1 MAPKAAPAALAVQ
14 AVVFGF
20 DPEPGTSPS
29 RALNVLTVNRTLP
42 GGEVER
48 SERFVDAAVR
58 AVEAA
63 GVHLGGGRRGRGAA
77 GPALQLVGIDDEPGR
92 GNRTVTAWYMAAAP
106 FDQEPGGS
114 GRWTAVGRGLKLDGS
129 AGNALKAALDRLRA
143 ETRTVAGAA
152 ALLGDVFTG
161 DDLLRLHV
169 ALHGGP
175 RSSERTFRR
184 RVQELRDAGV
194 LRSVR
199 ENEVAQLRQRHSR
212 FRSPAGT
219 GGRPPELL
227 RYSGSGGEEE
237 QLAGLRAR
245 RAG

>member
-1 MAPKAAPAALAVQ
+1 MAKAAPAALAVQ
-14 AVVFGF
+14 AVVFSF
-20 DPEPGTSPS
+20 DPDPGTTPS
-29 RALNVLTVNRTLP
+29 RALHVLTAGRSLP
-42 GGEVER
+42 GAEVER
-48 SERFVDAAVR
+48 NERFVDAAQR

-63 GVHLGGGRRGRGAA
+63 GVQLGGRRGRAA
-77 GPALQLVGIDDEPGR
+77 ASSLQLAGIDDEPGR
-92 GNRTVTAWYMAAAP
+92 GNRTVTAWYMATAT
-106 FDQEPGGS
+106 FEQEPGGMGKWAS
-114 GRWTAVGRGLKLDGS
+114 VGRGLRLD
-129 AGNALKAALDRLRA
+129 AGAANALKAATDRLRA

-161 DDLLRLHV
+161 DDLLRLHI

-184 RVQELRDAGV
+184 RVQELRDAGI
-194 LRSVR
+194 LRSVPER
-199 ENEVAQLRQRHSR
+199 EVSALRQRHGR

-227 RYSGSGGEEE
+227 RYSGSGGEDE

>member
-1 MAPKAAPAALAVQ
+1 MAKAAPAALAVQ
-14 AVVFGF
+14 AVVFSF
-20 DPEPGTSPS
+20 DPDPGTTPG
-29 RALNVLTVNRTLP
+29 RALHVLVSGRSLP
-42 GGEVER
+42 SADVER
-48 SERFVDAAVR
+48 SERFADAAQR

-63 GVHLGGGRRGRGAA
+63 GGTVGGGRRRGAS
-77 GPALQLVGIDDEPGR
+77 LQLVGVDDEPGR
-92 GNRTVTAWYMAAAP
+92 GNRTVSLWYMGSAP
-106 FDQEPGGS
+106 YEEGS
-114 GRWTAVGRGLKLDGS
+114 SARWSSVGRGLKLDA
-129 AGNALKAALDRLRA
+129 AGASALKAATDRLRSD
-143 ETRTVAGAA
+143 TRTVAGAA
-152 ALLGDVFTG
+152 ALLGEVFTG

-184 RVQELRDAGV
+184 RVQELRDAGI
-194 LRSVR
+194 LRPVPER
-199 ENEVAQLRQRHSR
+199 EVAALRQRHAR

>member
-1 MAPKAAPAALAVQ
+1 MAKAAPAALAVQ

-20 DPEPGTSPS
+20 DPDPGTASS
-29 RALNVLTVNRTLP
+29 RALHVLTVGRSLP
-42 GGEVER
+42 SADVER
-48 SERFVDAAVR
+48 SERFVDAAQR
-58 AVEAA
+58 AIAAA
-63 GVHLGGGRRGRGAA
+63 GLQLGGRRGRAA
-77 GPALQLVGIDDEPGR
+77 GGSLQLAGIDDEPSR
-92 GNRTVTAWYMAAAP
+92 GNRTVTAWYMATAA
-106 FDQEPGGS
+106 FDQEPAGS
-114 GRWTAVGRGLKLDGS
+114 GRWTSVGRSLRLDGS
-129 AGNALKAALDRLRA
+129 AAGALKAASDKLRA
-143 ETRTVAGAA
+143 DTRTVAGAA

-175 RSSERTFRR
+175 QSSERTFRR

-199 ENEVAQLRQRHSR
+199 ESEVAALRMRHPR

-227 RYSGSGGEEE
+227 RYAGSGGEDE

>member
-1 MAPKAAPAALAVQ
+1 MAKAAPAALAVQ
-14 AVVFGF
+14 AVVFSF
-20 DPEPGTSPS
+20 DPDPGTPPT
-29 RALNVLTVNRTLP
+29 RALHVLTVNRSLP
-42 GGEVER
+42 GADVER
-48 SERFVDAAVR
+48 NERFAEAAQR

-63 GVHLGGGRRGRGAA
+63 GGQVGGGRRRSGAS
-77 GPALQLVGIDDEPGR
+77 PLQLVGVDDEPGR
-92 GNRTVTAWYMAAAP
+92 GARTVTAWYMVTAP
-106 FDQEPGGS
+106 YDPEAGGAGKWS
-114 GRWTAVGRGLKLDGS
+114 SVGRGLRLDG
-129 AGNALKAALDRLRA
+129 AAANALKAATDRLRA
-143 ETRTVAGAA
+143 DTRTVAGAA

-161 DDLLRLHV
+161 DDLLRLHI

-184 RVQELRDAGV
+184 RVQELRDAGI
-194 LRSVR
+194 LRSVPER
-199 ENEVAQLRQRHSR
+199 EVTALRQRHGR

-227 RYSGSGGEEE
+227 RYSGSGGDEE

>member
-1 MAPKAAPAALAVQ
+1 MAKAAPAALAVQ

-20 DPEPGTSPS
+20 DPDPGTSAS
-29 RALNVLTVNRTLP
+29 RALHVLTVGRSLP
-42 GGEVER
+42 SADVER
-48 SERFVDAAVR
+48 NERFADAAQR
-58 AVEAA
+58 AVAAA
-63 GVHLGGGRRGRGAA
+63 GLQLGAGRRGRGAGA
-77 GPALQLVGIDDEPGR
+77 SALQLVGIDDEPGR
-92 GNRTVTAWYMAAAP
+92 GNRSVAAWYMATAP
-106 FDQEPGGS
+106 FDQEPGGN
-114 GRWTAVGRGLKLDGS
+114 GRWSSVGRSLRLDGS
-129 AGNALKAALDRLRA
+129 AAGALKAATDRLRA

-194 LRSVR
+194 LRSVPER
-199 ENEVAQLRQRHSR
+199 EVATLRSRHAR

-227 RYSGSGGEEE
+227 RYSGSGGEDE

>member
-1 MAPKAAPAALAVQ
+1 MAKAAPAALAVQ

-20 DPEPGTSPS
+20 DPDPGTAPS
-29 RALNVLTVNRTLP
+29 RALHVLTVGRGLP
-42 GGEVER
+42 TADVER
-48 SERFVDAAVR
+48 SERFIDSAQR
-58 AVEAA
+58 AVSGA
-63 GVHLGGGRRGRGAA
+63 GLQLGGRRGRAA
-77 GPALQLVGIDDEPGR
+77 SAPLQLVGVDDAPSR
-92 GNRTVTAWYMAAAP
+92 GNRTVTAWYMATAS

-114 GRWTAVGRGLKLDGS
+114 GKWASVGRGLRLDVG
-129 AGNALKAALDRLRA
+129 ATAALKAASDRLKA
-143 ETRTVAGAA
+143 DTRTVAGAA

-175 RSSERTFRR
+175 KSSERTFRR

-194 LRSVR
+194 LRSVSER
-199 ENEVAQLRQRHSR
+199 EVASLRMKHPR

-227 RYSGSGGEEE
+227 RYSGSGGDDE

>member
-1 MAPKAAPAALAVQ
+1 MAKAAPAALSVQ

-20 DPEPGTSPS
+20 DPDPGTSAT
-29 RALNVLTVNRTLP
+29 RALHVLTVGRSLP
-42 GGEVER
+42 SADVER
-48 SERFVDAAVR
+48 NERFADAAQR
-58 AVEAA
+58 AVAAA
-63 GVHLGGGRRGRGAA
+63 GLQLGAGRRGRSAS
-77 GPALQLVGIDDEPGR
+77 PLQLVGIDDEPGR
-92 GNRTVTAWYMAAAP
+92 GNRTVTAWYMATAA
-106 FDQEPGGS
+106 FDQEPSGS
-114 GRWTAVGRGLKLDGS
+114 GRWSSVGRSLRLDGS
-129 AGNALKAALDRLRA
+129 AAGALRAAMDRLRA
-143 ETRTVAGAA
+143 DTRNVAGAA
-152 ALLGDVFTG
+152 ALLGEVFTG

-169 ALHGGP
+169 SLHGGP

-199 ENEVAQLRQRHSR
+199 ENEVAGLRNRHPR

-227 RYSGSGGEEE
+227 RYAGSGGEDE

-245 RAG
+245 RTA

>member
-1 MAPKAAPAALAVQ
+1 MAKAAPAALAVQ
-14 AVVFGF
+14 AVVFSF
-20 DPEPGTSPS
+20 DPDPGTTPG
-29 RALNVLTVNRTLP
+29 RALHVLTAGRSLP
-42 GGEVER
+42 SADVER
-48 SERFVDAAVR
+48 GERFADAAQR

-63 GVHLGGGRRGRGAA
+63 GGHLGGGRRRG
-77 GPALQLVGIDDEPGR
+77 GGGGLQLVGLDDEPSR
-92 GNRTVTAWYMAAAP
+92 GNRTVTAWYLAVAAYDEEA
-106 FDQEPGGS
+106 GGKWAS
-114 GRWTAVGRGLKLDGS
+114 VGRGLRLD
-129 AGNALKAALDRLRA
+129 AGATAALKAATDRLRA
-143 ETRTVAGAA
+143 DTRTVAGAA
-152 ALLGDVFTG
+152 ALLGEVFTG

-194 LRSVR
+194 LRSVPER
-199 ENEVAQLRQRHSR
+199 EVASLRQRHAR

-227 RYSGSGGEEE
+227 RYSGSGGEDE

>member
-1 MAPKAAPAALAVQ
+1 MAKSAPAALAVQ

-20 DPEPGTSPS
+20 DPDPGTAPN
-29 RALNVLTVNRTLP
+29 RALHVLTVGRGLP
-42 GGEVER
+42 AADVER
-48 SERFVDAAVR
+48 NERFVETAQR
-58 AVEAA
+58 AVSEAGLA
-63 GVHLGGGRRGRGAA
+63 LGGRRGRGAA
-77 GPALQLVGIDDEPGR
+77 AASPLQLVGLDDEPGR
-92 GNRTVTAWYMAAAP
+92 GNRTVTAWYMATAS
-106 FDQEPGGS
+106 FDQEPS
-114 GRWTAVGRGLKLDGS
+114 GAGKWTSVGRGLRLEGS
-129 AGNALKAALDRLRA
+129 AAGALKAATDRLRA
-143 ETRTVAGAA
+143 DTRTVAGAA
-152 ALLGDVFTG
+152 SLLGDVFTG

-175 RSSERTFRR
+175 KSSERTFRR

-194 LRSVR
+194 LRSVPER
-199 ENEVAQLRQRHSR
+199 EVAALRLRHQR

-227 RYSGSGGEEE
+227 RYSGSGGEDE

>member
-1 MAPKAAPAALAVQ
+1 MAKAAPAALAVQ

-20 DPEPGTSPS
+20 DPDPGTAPS
-29 RALNVLTVNRTLP
+29 RALHVLTAGRGLP
-42 GGEVER
+42 TAEVER
-48 SERFVDAAVR
+48 NERFIDAAQR
-58 AVEAA
+58 AA
-63 GVHLGGGRRGRGAA
+63 GAAGLQLGGRRGRAA
-77 GPALQLVGIDDEPGR
+77 ASPLQLVGVDDEPGR
-92 GNRTVTAWYMAAAP
+92 GARTVTAWYMATAS
-106 FDQEPGGS
+106 FDQEPAGAGKWAS
-114 GRWTAVGRGLKLDGS
+114 VGRGLRLDTASTG
-129 AGNALKAALDRLRA
+129 ALKAATDRLRA
-143 ETRTVAGAA
+143 DTRTVAGAA

-175 RSSERTFRR
+175 KSSERTFRR

-194 LRSVR
+194 LRSVPER
-199 ENEVAQLRQRHSR
+199 EVAALRLRHPR

-227 RYSGSGGEEE
+227 RYSGSGGDDE

-245 RAG
+245 RSG

>member
-1 MAPKAAPAALAVQ
+1 MAKAAPAALAVQ

-20 DPEPGTSPS
+20 DPDPGTAPS
-29 RALNVLTVNRTLP
+29 RALHVLTVGRGLP
-42 GGEVER
+42 SAEVER
-48 SERFVDAAVR
+48 NERFIDAASR
-58 AVEAA
+58 AVGSA
-63 GVHLGGGRRGRGAA
+63 GLALGGRRGRAA
-77 GPALQLVGIDDEPGR
+77 AAASPLQLVGVDDEPGR
-92 GNRTVTAWYMAAAP
+92 GNRTVTAWYSATAS
-106 FDQEPGGS
+106 FDGDASGS
-114 GRWTAVGRGLKLDGS
+114 GKWASVGRGLRLD
-129 AGNALKAALDRLRA
+129 AGAAAALKAATDRLRA
-143 ETRTVAGAA
+143 DTRTVAGAA

-175 RSSERTFRR
+175 KSSERTFRR

-194 LRSVR
+194 LRSVPER
-199 ENEVAQLRQRHSR
+199 EVAALRTKHQR

-227 RYSGSGGEEE
+227 RYSGSGGEDE

>member
-1 MAPKAAPAALAVQ
+1 MAKAAPAALAVQ

-20 DPEPGTSPS
+20 DPDPGTAPS
-29 RALNVLTVNRTLP
+29 RALHVLTVGRSLP
-42 GGEVER
+42 AADVER
-48 SERFVDAAVR
+48 NERFVDAAQR
-58 AVEAA
+58 AVSAA
-63 GVHLGGGRRGRGAA
+63 GLQLGGGRRGRG
-77 GPALQLVGIDDEPGR
+77 GVSPLQLAGIDDEPSR
-92 GNRTVTAWYMAAAP
+92 GNRTVTAWYMATAG
-106 FDQEPGGS
+106 FDQEPGGA
-114 GRWTAVGRGLKLDGS
+114 GRWASVGRGLRLDGS
-129 AGNALKAALDRLRA
+129 AAGALRAATERLRA
-143 ETRTVAGAA
+143 DTRTVAGAA

-199 ENEVAQLRQRHSR
+199 ETEVATLRMRHAR

>member
-1 MAPKAAPAALAVQ
+1 MAKAAPAALAVQ

-20 DPEPGTSPS
+20 DPDPGTAPT
-29 RALNVLTVNRTLP
+29 RALHVLTVGRSLP
-42 GGEVER
+42 TADVER
-48 SERFVDAAVR
+48 NERFADAAQR
-58 AVEAA
+58 AVTAA
-63 GVHLGGGRRGRGAA
+63 GLQLGGGRRGRAAAA
-77 GPALQLVGIDDEPGR
+77 GPLQLVGVDDEPGR
-92 GNRTVTAWYMAAAP
+92 GNRTVTLWYMAAAA
-106 FDQEPGGS
+106 FDQEPAGS
-114 GRWTAVGRGLKLDGS
+114 GRWTSVGRSLRLDGGA
-129 AGNALKAALDRLRA
+129 AGALKAATDRLRA
-143 ETRTVAGAA
+143 DTRTVAGAA

-161 DDLLRLHV
+161 DDLLRLHI

-199 ENEVAQLRQRHSR
+199 ETEVGNLRARHAR

-227 RYSGSGGEEE
+227 RYSGSGGEDE

>member
-1 MAPKAAPAALAVQ
+1 MAKAAPAALAVQ

-20 DPEPGTSPS
+20 DPDPGTAPS
-29 RALNVLTVNRTLP
+29 RALHVLTVGRGLP
-42 GGEVER
+42 SADVER
-48 SERFVDAAVR
+48 AERFIDAAQR
-58 AVEAA
+58 AVGAA
-63 GVHLGGGRRGRGAA
+63 GLQLGGGRRGRSAS
-77 GPALQLVGIDDEPGR
+77 PLQLVGVDDEPGR
-92 GNRTVTAWYMAAAP
+92 GNRTVTAWYSATAP
-106 FDQEPGGS
+106 FDQEAAGS
-114 GRWTAVGRGLKLDGS
+114 GKWASVGRGLRLD
-129 AGNALKAALDRLRA
+129 AGAAAALKAATDRLRA
-143 ETRTVAGAA
+143 DTRTVAGAA

-175 RSSERTFRR
+175 KSSERTFRR

-194 LRSVR
+194 LRSVPER
-199 ENEVAQLRQRHSR
+199 EVAALRLRHPR

-227 RYSGSGGEEE
+227 RYSGSGGDDE

>member
-1 MAPKAAPAALAVQ
+1 MAKAAPAALAVQ
-14 AVVFGF
+14 AVVFSF
-20 DPEPGTSPS
+20 DPDPGTSPS
-29 RALNVLTVNRTLP
+29 RALHVLTSGRSLP
-42 GGEVER
+42 TAEVER
-48 SERFVDAAVR
+48 NERFIDAAQR

-63 GVHLGGGRRGRGAA
+63 GGSVGGGRRRGGAS
-77 GPALQLVGIDDEPGR
+77 LQLVGVDDEPSR
-92 GNRTVTAWYMAAAP
+92 GNRTVTAWYMGAAP
-106 FDQEPGGS
+106 YDEGAGGAKWAS
-114 GRWTAVGRGLKLDGS
+114 VGRGLRLEGG
-129 AGNALKAALDRLRA
+129 AAAALKAATERLRQ

-152 ALLGDVFTG
+152 ALLGEVFTG

-175 RSSERTFRR
+175 KSSERTFRR
-184 RVQELRDAGV
+184 RVQELRDAGI
-194 LRSVR
+194 LRSVPER
-199 ENEVAQLRQRHSR
+199 EVTSLRQRNAR

-227 RYSGSGGEEE
+227 RYSGSGGEDE

>member
-1 MAPKAAPAALAVQ
+1 
-14 AVVFGF
+14 
-20 DPEPGTSPS
+20 
-29 RALNVLTVNRTLP
+29 VLTAGRSLP
-42 GGEVER
+42 SADVER
-48 SERFVDAAVR
+48 NERFVDAAQR

-63 GVHLGGGRRGRGAA
+63 GVQLGGRRGRAA
-77 GPALQLVGIDDEPGR
+77 GSSLQLAGIDDEPGR
-92 GNRTVTAWYMAAAP
+92 GNRTVTAWYMATAAYDP
-106 FDQEPGGS
+106 EAGGTGKWAS
-114 GRWTAVGRGLKLDGS
+114 VGRGLRLDPG
-129 AGNALKAALDRLRA
+129 AANALKAATDRLRA

-161 DDLLRLHV
+161 DDLLRLHI

-184 RVQELRDAGV
+184 RVQELRDAGI
-194 LRSVR
+194 LRSVPER
-199 ENEVAQLRQRHSR
+199 EVSALRQRHGR

-227 RYSGSGGEEE
+227 RYSGSGGDEE